1 MFEFL
6 FWVCAITVAYVYVG
20 YPLLAAFIALR
31 PKPVNKRTDHQPRV
45 SILIPAHNEAEV
57 IEATLRNKLAL
68 NYPKD
73 KLEIR
78 VVSDASDDGTDDIIQ
93 RLAAES
99 AIPIHLHRQEPRQGK
114 TAGINTLVEQANGEI
129 LAFADANSHWA
140 PDALAELAANF
151 ADASVGYVTGK
162 MVYTQEDGTLV
173 GDGCSAYMR
182 FENWLREKETAIG
195 SIVGVDGGIDAMRKS
210 IYQPLRPDQLPDFV
224 QPMGVV
230 EQGYRVV
237 YEPKAL
243 LKEPALADA
252 DSEFAMRV
260 RVTLRAL
267 WALRDMA
274 HLMNPMN
281 HGRYAIQLVSH
292 KLLRYLAFIP
302 LVILVFV
309 SIVLLND
316 GVIYALA
323 AIGQLAFY
331 TCAALGHYEPE
342 RTDNASAWITVPYY
356 FVLLNLAC
364 AKAAIAYWRGDRM
377 VTWTPRKG

>member
-1 MFEFL
+1 M
-6 FWVCAITVAYVYVG
+6 
-20 YPLLAAFIALR
+20 R